1 MNIAYQI
8 NMKKI
13 ILTLLSTFILNI
25 CFSQTYKIDSFKI
38 VSNEK
43 IIVEK
48 YLEFYIDYKVDVV
61 EFKRN
66 GEVIHIF
73 KHTSPKIL
81 ENKAKF
87 ICYDGTFELLFFE
100 INERYIIESY
110 KGLVKIYHIN
120 KIYEK

>member
-1 MNIAYQI
+1 
-8 NMKKI
+8 MKKI

-25 CFSQTYKIDSFKI
+25 CFSQTYKIDSLKI
-38 VSNEK
+38 LSNDK
-43 IIVEK
+43 VIVEK
-48 YLEFYIDYKVDVV
+48 YLQFYIEYNEDVV
-61 EFKRN
+61 EFKRD
-66 GEVIHIF
+66 GEIIHSF

-100 INERYIIESY
+100 IGERYIIESY
-110 KGLVKIYHIN
+110 KGLVKHYHIN